1 MKNQMKPLKLFLLLL
16 LIPLFV
22 QAQNTRFFDV
32 KGKDIIAPNGKTIV
46 LTGTNL
52 GNWLIPEGYMFKFK
66 DASSPRMINQ
76 VLTELIGPDKTA
88 DFWEKYLNNYIT
100 KADIH
105 YLKSSGMNSIRI
117 PFHYKMFT
125 TESYL
130 GSNDPNRGFKLL
142 DRVIKWCKEENLPV
156 ILDMHCA
163 PGGQTGDNIDD
174 SDGYPFLFENE
185 KSKTLTT
192 NIWNK
197 IAAHYKDETAVIGY
211 DLLNEPIAHYFDTK
225 KLNPYLEPL
234 YKSITAAVR
243 KVDKNHIIF
252 LGGAQWDSNFKVFNA
267 PFDNKLVY
275 TFHKYWT
282 ATTQDVIQDY
292 LDFSNKY
299 NVPIYVGETGEN
311 NDQWILEFRLLMEK
325 HKISWHF
332 WPYKK
337 MDAKSGIV
345 TFSIPEHYNLVIKY
359 ADQPKTSF
367 ADLRKYAPTDRTLI
381 ELALQNLLEQCKF
394 ENCSTN
400 NGYLKVL
407 GLKEGK

>member
-1 MKNQMKPLKLFLLLL
+1 
-16 LIPLFV
+16 
-22 QAQNTRFFDV
+22 
-32 KGKDIIAPNGKTIV
+32 
-46 LTGTNL
+46 
-52 GNWLIPEGYMFKFK
+52 
-66 DASSPRMINQ
+66 MINQ
-76 VLTELIGPDKTA
+76 VITELIGPDKTA
-88 DFWEKYLNNYIT
+88 IFWQNYLMNYVT

-125 TESYL
+125 SESYL
-130 GSNDPNRGFKLL
+130 GSNNPNRGFELL

-174 SDGYPFLFENE
+174 SDGYPFLFENAPSQE
-185 KSKTLTT
+185 LTKS
-192 NIWNK
+192 IWK
-197 IAAHYKDETAVIGY
+197 RIAAHYRNEPIVIGY

-225 KLNPYLEPL
+225 QLNPYLEPL
-234 YKSITAAVR
+234 YKTVTAAIR
-243 KVDKNHIIF
+243 QVDKNHLIF
-252 LGGAQWDSNFKVFNA
+252 LGGAQWNSNFKIFGP

-282 ATTQDVIQDY
+282 ATTQDVIQEY

-311 NDQWILEFRLLMEK
+311 KDQWILEFRTLMEK
-325 HKISWHF
+325 HQISWHF

-337 MDAKSGIV
+337 MDNKSGIV
-345 TFSIPEHYNLVIKY
+345 TFPVPENYDAIIKY
-359 ADQPKTSF
+359 ANQPKASF
-367 ADLRKYAPTDRTLI
+367 ADLRKYAPTDRKAI
-381 ELALQNLLEQCKF
+381 ELSLNKLLELCKF
-394 ENCSTN
+394 ENCTTN
-400 NGYLKVL
+400 DGYLKGL

>member
-1 MKNQMKPLKLFLLLL
+1 MKRLQLFLLLL
-16 LIPLFV
+16 APFFV
-22 QAQNTRFFDV
+22 AAQTKFFDV
-32 KGKDIIAPNGKTIV
+32 KGKSIIDPKGQPIV
-46 LTGTNL
+46 LKGTNL

-66 DASSPRMINQ
+66 DATSPRMINQ
-76 VLTELIGPDKTA
+76 VFTELIGPDKTA
-88 DFWEKYLNNYIT
+88 AFWKKYLDNYVT

-130 GSNDPNRGFKLL
+130 GANDPNRGFELL

-163 PGGQTGDNIDD
+163 QGGQTGDNIDD

-185 KSKTLTT
+185 ASQQLTLK
-192 NIWNK
+192 IWGR
-197 IAAHYKDETAVIGY
+197 IANHYKNEPTVIGY

-225 KLNPYLEPL
+225 KLNPYLEPF
-234 YKSITAAVR
+234 YKKLTAEVR
-243 KVDKNHIIF
+243 KTDKNHLIF
-252 LGGAQWDSNFKVFNA
+252 LGGAQWDSNFKVFGQ
-267 PFDNKLVY
+267 PFDKKLVY

-282 ATTQDVIQDY
+282 ATTQDVVQEY
-292 LDFSNKY
+292 VDFSNKY

-311 NDQWILEFRLLMEK
+311 NDKWISEFRTLMEK
-325 HKISWHF
+325 LDISWHF

-337 MDAKSGIV
+337 MNNKSGIV
-345 TFSIPEHYNLVIKY
+345 TFPVPENYDLVIKY
-359 ADQPKTSF
+359 ADQPKNSF
-367 ADLRKYAPTDRTLI
+367 ADLRKYAPADRTLI
-381 ELALQNLLEQCKF
+381 ENALNLMLEKCKF
-394 ENCSTN
+394 ENCTTN
-400 NGYLKVL
+400 DGYLKGL